1 MKARLVRFAWRM
13 WREEAG
19 LLGQAVGILLLPAE
33 GLWRLAT
40 WVRNR
45 HFDRS
50 GGVRVDGLEVI
61 SVGNLAVGG
70 TGKTPVAA
78 WLVDVLVELGRRPA
92 LLLRGY
98 GDDETRLHGMW
109 NPEVPV
115 IAGEDRVQSAR
126 RAEEAGADSVVLD
139 DGFQHRRL
147 VRTLDVVLLAA
158 EDPVPAPVM
167 PRGPYRE
174 PLTGLRRADV
184 VLVTRRSADADAGRA
199 RIEQLRD
206 EGYVRADSAVAGVRL
221 AVDRVVSLRDFRG
234 RRRDDICADGRRPRA
249 APIARDEAEGPRES
263 ALEADHPGA
272 LVLTAIARPDAFARD
287 VEEIT
292 GGPVEVHAF
301 ADHHDFTLA
310 DVRKARARAGERPVF
325 VTEKDA
331 VKLEEHAEELGDV
344 RVVMQRLAWDWGEE
358 DVRERVRATF
368 GGAPRPSP

>member
-1 MKARLVRFAWRM
+1 MKALLERFAWRM
-13 WREEAG
+13 WRGEAG

-45 HFDRS
+45 HFARS
-50 GGVRVDGLEVI
+50 GGVGVDGVEVI

-78 WLVDVLVELGRRPA
+78 WLVDVMVELGRRPA

-98 GDDETRLHGMW
+98 GDDEARLHGIW

-115 IAGEDRVQSAR
+115 IAGEDRVRSAR

-147 VRTLDVVLLAA
+147 ARTLDVVLLAA
-158 EDPVPAPVM
+158 DDPVPAPVM

-174 PLTGLRRADV
+174 PLTALRRADV

-199 RIEQLRD
+199 RIEELRD
-206 EGYVRADSAVAGVRL
+206 EGYVRADTTVAGVRL
-221 AVDRVVSLRDFRG
+221 AVDRVVSLRDFGGQVREG
-234 RRRDDICADGRRPRA
+234 VDADGP
-249 APIARDEAEGPRES
+249 GPRQ
-263 ALEADHPGA
+263 ADDPGA

-292 GGPVEVHAF
+292 GGPVDVHAF

-310 DVRKARARAGERPVF
+310 DAREARARAGDRPVF

-331 VKLEEHAEELGDV
+331 VKLEEHADELGDV
-344 RVVMQRLAWDWGEE
+344 RVVMQHLAWDWGEE
-358 DVRERVRATF
+358 EVRERVRAIF
-368 GGAPRPSP
+368 GRTPRPSP